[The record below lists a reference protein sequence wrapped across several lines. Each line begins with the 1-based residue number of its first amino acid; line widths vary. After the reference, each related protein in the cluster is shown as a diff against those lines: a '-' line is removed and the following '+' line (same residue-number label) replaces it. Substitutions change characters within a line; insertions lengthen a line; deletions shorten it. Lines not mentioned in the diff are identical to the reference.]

1 MAVINTQDS
10 YAKMEFP
17 LTIKRQDAFGMDP
30 TEIWPSL
37 EAAQEYAR
45 SNPTAYV
52 GQELAVIVNGE
63 AQRYFIKNAAGDLVS
78 NGGGGGIDESSI
90 ASDAEVA
97 EMLTEVFGE

>member
-1 MAVINTQDS
+1 
-10 YAKMEFP
+10 
-17 LTIKRQDAFGMDP
+17 MDP

-78 NGGGGGIDESSI
+78 NGGGIDESSI

-97 EMLTEVFGE
+97 EMLNEVFGE

>member
-17 LTIKRQDAFGMDP
+17 LTIKRQDAFSMDP
-30 TEIWPSL
+30 TETWPSL

-63 AQRYFIKNAAGDLVS
+63 AQRYFIKNVAGDLVS
-78 NGGGGGIDESSI
+78 NGGGIDESSI
-90 ASDAEVA
+90 ASDAEVT

>member
-1 MAVINTQDS
+1 
-10 YAKMEFP
+10 
-17 LTIKRQDAFGMDP
+17 MDP

-63 AQRYFIKNAAGDLVS
+63 AQRYFIKNAAGDLVGNS
-78 NGGGGGIDESSI
+78 GGGIDESSI
-90 ASDAEVA
+90 ASDAEVT
-97 EMLTEVFGE
+97 EMLNEVFGA

>member
-1 MAVINTQDS
+1 MSVINTQDS
-10 YAKMEFP
+10 YAKVEFR
-17 LTIKRQDAFGMDP
+17 LTIKRQDAFSMDA

-63 AQRYFIKNAAGDLVS
+63 AQRYFIKNAAGDLVG
-78 NGGGGGIDESSI
+78 NGGGGIDESSI
-90 ASDAEVA
+90 ASDDEVT
-97 EMLTEVFGE
+97 EMLNEVFGA

>member
-17 LTIKRQDAFGMDP
+17 LTIKRQDAFSMDP

-63 AQRYFIKNAAGDLVS
+63 AKRYFIKNEAGDLVDNS
-78 NGGGGGIDESSI
+78 GGSIDESSI
-90 ASDAEVA
+90 ATDAEVT
-97 EMLTEVFGE
+97 EMLNEVFGA

>member
-17 LTIKRQDAFGMDP
+17 LTIKRQDAFSMDP

-45 SNPTAYV
+45 NNPTAYV

-63 AQRYFIKNAAGDLVS
+63 AQRYFIKNVAGDLEELGS
-78 NGGGGGIDESSI
+78 GNINESSI
-90 ASDAEVA
+90 ASDAEVT
-97 EMLTEVFGE
+97 EMLNEVFGA

>member
-17 LTIKRQDAFGMDP
+17 LTIKRQDAFSMDP

-78 NGGGGGIDESSI
+78 NGGGIDESSI

>member
-17 LTIKRQDAFGMDP
+17 LTIKRQDAFSMDP

-78 NGGGGGIDESSI
+78 NGGGIDESSI
-90 ASDAEVA
+90 ASDAEVT

>member
-17 LTIKRQDAFGMDP
+17 LTIKRQDAFSMDP

-78 NGGGGGIDESSI
+78 NGGGSIDESSI
-90 ASDAEVA
+90 ASDAEVT

>member
-17 LTIKRQDAFGMDP
+17 LTIKRQDAFSMDP

-63 AQRYFIKNAAGDLVS
+63 AQRYFIKNAAGDLAS
-78 NGGGGGIDESSI
+78 NGGGGIDESSI

-97 EMLTEVFGE
+97 EMLNEVFGE

>member
-17 LTIKRQDAFGMDP
+17 LTIKRQDAFSMDP

-63 AQRYFIKNAAGDLVS
+63 AQRYFIKNAAGDLVG
-78 NGGGGGIDESSI
+78 NGGGGIDESSI

-97 EMLTEVFGE
+97 EMLTEVFGK

>member
-17 LTIKRQDAFGMDP
+17 LTIKRQDAFSMDP

-52 GQELAVIVNGE
+52 GQELAVIMNGE

-78 NGGGGGIDESSI
+78 NGGGSIDESSI
-90 ASDAEVA
+90 ASDAEVT

>member
-17 LTIKRQDAFGMDP
+17 LTIKRQDAFSMDP

-78 NGGGGGIDESSI
+78 NGGGGIDKSSI

-97 EMLTEVFGE
+97 EMLTEVFSE

>member
-17 LTIKRQDAFGMDP
+17 LTIKRQDAFSMDP

-78 NGGGGGIDESSI
+78 NGGGSIDESSI

>member
-1 MAVINTQDS
+1 
-10 YAKMEFP
+10 
-17 LTIKRQDAFGMDP
+17 MDP

-63 AQRYFIKNAAGDLVS
+63 AQRYFIKNAAGDLVG
-78 NGGGGGIDESSI
+78 NGGGGIDESSI

-97 EMLTEVFGE
+97 EMLIEVFGE